1 MTRFFPFGFLSLP
14 VGTTPK
20 GHFCRDDEL
29 GSNSNG
35 KETQNR
41 IIIQTNQMNGDASAT
56 NHRDAAAQELEDAKM
71 HPALESGSEEE
82 DDDDDDGDDSDDSDS
97 GSASASNDDSDDED
111 DDEEEEEEASSP
123 KPKPKPKKKESKPK
137 LKPKTKKSKK
147 KEKESKDKKRK
158 KQVKGKDAESDKDKE
173 AKKKKNKV
181 KASETGP
188 RKPHRFKPGVSA
200 RRLAQK
206 LYTDQAKHPNKAEFL
221 GQSEPFVRLLARIRG
236 NDEEKRMVRMTRGSV
251 QSLRAVYENNIE
263 ILVAAAGDICR
274 LTGQSKLSVRHL
286 NAAVS
291 MFQRHRNM
299 VSVAAYVNLPELR
312 TAADLLEKLK
322 SLGGTL
328 EEVNRKTS
336 RAMDIRSRIISRIR
350 CVLLSKST
358 EELRAIA
365 GELNSKVTKSHR
377 AWLEAAF
384 ARLVYVGDTSTSSA
398 VDIDAAKV
406 QLQQAKAV
414 TKPRPLPAP
423 SSNAEAE
430 AGQA

>member
-1 MTRFFPFGFLSLP
+1 
-14 VGTTPK
+14 
-20 GHFCRDDEL
+20 
-29 GSNSNG
+29 
-35 KETQNR
+35 
-41 IIIQTNQMNGDASAT
+41 
-56 NHRDAAAQELEDAKM
+56 M

-82 DDDDDDGDDSDDSDS
+82 DDDDDDDDDSDDSDS

-173 AKKKKNKV
+173 AKKKKKNKV

-274 LTGQSKLSVRHL
+274 LTGQSKLGVHHL

-299 VSVAAYVNLPELR
+299 VSVAAYVDLPELR
-312 TAADLLEKLK
+312 TAADLLEKLQG
-322 SLGGTL
+322 LGGTL

-398 VDIDAAKV
+398 IDIDAAKV

>member
-82 DDDDDDGDDSDDSDS
+82 DDDDDDDDSDDSDS

-158 KQVKGKDAESDKDKE
+158 KQVKGKDAEQDKE
-173 AKKKKNKV
+173 AKKKKKNKA
-181 KASETGP
+181 KPSETGP

-251 QSLRAVYENNIE
+251 QSLRAIYENNIE

-274 LTGQSKLSVRHL
+274 LTGQSKLGVHHL

-299 VSVAAYVNLPELR
+299 VSVAAYVDLPELR
-312 TAADLLEKLK
+312 TAADLLEKLQG
-322 SLGGTL
+322 LGGTL
-328 EEVNRKTS
+328 EEVRRKTS
-336 RAMDIRSRIISRIR
+336 RALDIRSRIISRIR
-350 CVLLSKST
+350 RALLSKST

-365 GELNSKVTKSHR
+365 GELNSKVTKSRR

-406 QLQQAKAV
+406 QLQEAKAV

-423 SSNAEAE
+423 SSNAQAE

>member
-1 MTRFFPFGFLSLP
+1 
-14 VGTTPK
+14 
-20 GHFCRDDEL
+20 
-29 GSNSNG
+29 
-35 KETQNR
+35 
-41 IIIQTNQMNGDASAT
+41 
-56 NHRDAAAQELEDAKM
+56 M

-82 DDDDDDGDDSDDSDS
+82 DDDDDDDSDDSDS

-111 DDEEEEEEASSP
+111 DDEEEEEESSP

-147 KEKESKDKKRK
+147 KEKEKESKDKKRK

-173 AKKKKNKV
+173 AKKKKKNKV

-274 LTGQSKLSVRHL
+274 LTGQSKLGVHHL

-299 VSVAAYVNLPELR
+299 VSVAAYVDLPELR
-312 TAADLLEKLK
+312 TAAELLEKLQG
-322 SLGGTL
+322 LGGTL
-328 EEVNRKTS
+328 EEVRRKTS
-336 RAMDIRSRIISRIR
+336 RALDIRSRIISRIR
-350 CVLLSKST
+350 RALLSKST
-358 EELRAIA
+358 EELRVIA

-398 VDIDAAKV
+398 IDIDAAKV
-406 QLQQAKAV
+406 QLQEAKAV